1 MTANKTV
8 MTKVIGIVG
17 SARKGNGLALT
28 KAALEGAAAAGAETE
43 LIRLADLEI
52 KPCIDCGFC
61 KAPENKYCVQKDGMQ
76 SVFEKIEA
84 ADGIIFSTPVHFG
97 RASATY
103 LAFIDRMYAMA
114 RADFSSKLPKDKKFG
129 TIVTIGSMGEDVA
142 AEVHAANS
150 HVFGGMFG
158 WTDCGFLWKNMMH
171 IKDAAEKNPADL
183 ADAKAFGKK
192 FV

>member
-1 MTANKTV
+1 

-28 KAALEGAAAAGAETE
+28 KAALEGAAEAGAETE
-43 LIRLADLEI
+43 LIRLADLQI
-52 KPCIDCGFC
+52 KPCLDCGYC

-76 SVFEKIEA
+76 EIVEKIEA
-84 ADGIIFSTPVHFG
+84 ADGIIFSAPVYFG
-97 RASATY
+97 RAPALF
-103 LAFIDRMYAMA
+103 LAFIDRMYAMV

-142 AEVHAANS
+142 AGVHEANA

-158 WTDCGFLWKNMMH
+158 WKDCGFMWKNMMH
-171 IKDAAEKNPADL
+171 VKDAAEKNPEYIAE
-183 ADAKAFGKK
+183 AKAFGKK

>member
-1 MTANKTV
+1 

-28 KAALEGAAAAGAETE
+28 KAALAGAAEAGAETE

-52 KPCIDCGFC
+52 KPCLDCGFC
-61 KAPENKYCVQKDGMQ
+61 KAPENKFCIQKDGMQ

-84 ADGIIFSTPVHFG
+84 ADGIIFSTPVYFG
-97 RASATY
+97 RESA
-103 LAFIDRMYAMA
+103 LFLSFVDRMYAMA

-142 AEVHAANS
+142 EGIHQTEAGI
-150 HVFGGMFG
+150 FGGMFG
-158 WTDCGFLWKNMMH
+158 WKDCGLFWKNMMH
-171 IKDAAEKNPADL
+171 VKDAAEKDQAIITE
-183 ADAKAFGKK
+183 AKAFGKK